1 MSESIIQH
9 NISPKNFE
17 QQSLI
22 KSVKKR
28 AMSNVRAS
36 DLSIFLNDQQ
46 YERLVRKQELQEEY
60 ANKLPKIIID
70 EPI

>member
-1 MSESIIQH
+1 
-9 NISPKNFE
+9 
-17 QQSLI
+17 
-22 KSVKKR
+22 
-28 AMSNVRAS
+28 MSNVRAS